1 MADDAPPY
9 FDALFA
15 RLEAGDPAA
24 TAAFGRHVHWG
35 YWADPDAADGTG
47 EDYARAAEALCQAVC
62 DAAPVADGM
71 RVLDVGC
78 GFGGTIA
85 SLNERFQNLDM
96 VGVNID
102 PRQLA
107 RAADT
112 VHTANGNRVQWVE
125 ADACDLPLTGPFDVV
140 LAVECVFHFPSR
152 AKFLSEAARVLK
164 PGGRLA
170 LSDFLPTPEGLPLL
184 QSQGAGHADTLQSY
198 GKVDFFCGDA
208 DYRRIAA
215 EAGFR
220 DFAGVNITP
229 HTMPTY
235 SFLRGTA
242 TGWQSQ
248 TTSKAYQ
255 TATKRL
261 EIASKLD
268 WLRYTIVS
276 ASREREKGRGGE
288 GEKEI
293 PVS

>member
-1 MADDAPPY
+1 MADRSVDEPPPY

-35 YWADPDAADGTG
+35 YWENPEAADGTG
-47 EDYARAAEALCQAVC
+47 EDYARAAEALCRAVC

-85 SLNERFQNLDM
+85 SLNERFKNLDM

-112 VHTANGNRVQWVE
+112 VHMTNGNRVRWVQG
-125 ADACDLPLTGPFDVV
+125 DACDLPLSGPFDVV

-184 QSQGAGHADTLQSY
+184 RSQAAGHADTLASY
-198 GKVDFFCGDA
+198 GKVDFFCGEEE
-208 DYRRIAA
+208 YRKLA
-215 EAGFR
+215 EAAGFR
-220 DFAGVNITP
+220 DFAGRNITP

-242 TGWQSQ
+242 TGWQSH

-261 EIASKLD
+261 EVASRHD
-268 WLRYTIVS
+268 MLRYTIVS
-276 ASREREKGRGGE
+276 ATASR
-288 GEKEI
+288 
-293 PVS
+293 

>member
-35 YWADPDAADGTG
+35 YWANPGAADGTG

-152 AKFLSEAARVLK
+152 AKFLSEMDRIVPWGDLCGLIAPKYPKAGDGRPPKDLEMMLRIYFQQQCVGADAEMSWFWPFRRLGIE
-164 PGGRLA
+164 PGESGP
-170 LSDFLPTPEGLPLL
+170 S
-184 QSQGAGHADTLQSY
+184 
-198 GKVDFFCGDA
+198 
-208 DYRRIAA
+208 
-215 EAGFR
+215 
-220 DFAGVNITP
+220 P
-229 HTMPTY
+229 HPC
-235 SFLRGTA
+235 
-242 TGWQSQ
+242 
-248 TTSKAYQ
+248 
-255 TATKRL
+255 
-261 EIASKLD
+261 
-268 WLRYTIVS
+268 
-276 ASREREKGRGGE
+276 
-288 GEKEI
+288 
-293 PVS
+293 